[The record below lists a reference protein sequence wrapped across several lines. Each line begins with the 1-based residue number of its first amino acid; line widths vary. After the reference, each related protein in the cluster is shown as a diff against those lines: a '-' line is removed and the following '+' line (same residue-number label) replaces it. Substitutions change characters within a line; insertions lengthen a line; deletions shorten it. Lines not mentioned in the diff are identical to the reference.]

1 MAASRLLGA
10 AAACGILLSFAAGR
24 CKSRIGVAASR
35 LRWWFVSRFSQ
46 FWRPRFCF
54 YLFFKNS
61 SKLCFLLWRRG
72 PVLELQLRAFYC
84 VLQLNLCRSHCN
96 GCVKVAWRSSCVR
109 KTIVFCSWTSK
120 IVLEWLHQG
129 CHDDLSAD
137 FLNFGTDDF
146 FSNSFRMYY

>member
-1 MAASRLLGA
+1 LAP
-10 AAACGILLSFAAGR
+10 
-24 CKSRIGVAASR
+24 R
-35 LRWWFVSRFSQ
+35 LRAEYYCLLQLDIVNRVLEWLHQGCDDDLSADFLNFGARDFP
-46 FWRPRFCF
+46 FIYF
-54 YLFFKNS
+54 LKNA
-61 SKLCFLLWRRG
+61 SKLFFLLWRRG
-72 PVLELQLRAFYC
+72 PVLELQLCAFYC